1 MRSVL
6 AQNVEQL
13 MFKHYALA
21 SNKPKSLA
29 GDAKVSLSTVQRVI
43 AAEVGASLDNI
54 EAIAGVFGLSAYQ
67 LLIPNLSI
75 DNPQVIKGATK
86 DEERL
91 YSIWRRGKGIPPSQ
105 VNEPAKT
112 PPLKPSGQKLKA
124 PQKQPVS

>member
-1 MRSVL
+1 M

-13 MFKHYALA
+13 MFKHYALV

-67 LLIPNLSI
+67 LLVPNLNI
-75 DNPQVIKGATK
+75 ENPQVIKGATK

-91 YSIWRRGKGIPPSQ
+91 YSIWRRGKGIPPTPQEESPR
-105 VNEPAKT
+105 N
-112 PPLKPSGQKLKA
+112 PPLKPEGQKIKTQ
-124 PQKQPVS
+124 QKQTVS